1 MAEENTNQLIKT
13 TKQEVAAAIGNS
25 TIADSILASFNKL
38 VNQDQLRFPKGYALG
53 NQLKLMYLTLTQN
66 SVIGKATPQSIGE
79 ALSEATLQGLE
90 VDKKQCYFI
99 VYGNKLTMFRSYYG
113 DIAVAKR
120 TGLVKDIRARVIYE
134 GEPYE
139 LTTNDDGEVEV
150 IGHKAILESF
160 DKKIIG
166 AYAWAELPNGKRQ
179 YTIMT
184 QKEIQSN
191 WNKSKNP
198 TGGVQKEFPQEMSK
212 RTVIRRLVKMIF
224 NTAPTL
230 TTEANA
236 IIASYN
242 RTTEDEYE
250 NSKPNYGNTK
260 NAVHNQ
266 IDIEEVEANAIPEEP
281 IVEEPI
287 PEPAAEE
294 KKEKDMYIGVDGQPK
309 LF

>member
-1 MAEENTNQLIKT
+1 MAEENKLVIKSA
-13 TKQEVAAAIGNS
+13 KQEVAAAISNT
-25 TIADSILASFNKL
+25 TIADSILSSFNKL
-38 VNQDQLRFPKGYALG
+38 VTQDQLRFPQGYALG
-53 NQLKLMYLTLTQN
+53 NQLKLMYLSLMQN

-99 VYGNKLTMFRSYYG
+99 VYGNKLSMFRSYYG

-120 TGLVKDIRARVIYE
+120 TGLVKDIRARIIYE

-139 LTTNDDGEVEV
+139 LDTNDDGEVEV
-150 IGHKAILESF
+150 KGHKAILESF
-160 DKKIIG
+160 DKKIVG

-184 QKEIQSN
+184 WKEIQVN
-191 WNKSKNP
+191 WSKSKNSS
-198 TGGVQKEFPQEMSK
+198 GSVQKEFPQEMAK
-212 RTVIRRLVKMIF
+212 RTVIRRLVKMLF

-230 TTEANA
+230 SSEAST

-242 RTTEDEYE
+242 RTTEEEYD
-250 NSKPNYGNTK
+250 NAKPTYGGNK
-260 NAVHNQ
+260 NGVANQ
-266 IDIEEVEANAIPEEP
+266 IDIEELDSDP
-281 IVEEPI
+281 IVETKTEI
-287 PEPAAEE
+287 VEE
-294 KKEKDMYIGVDGQPK
+294 ESPKEENKEKELYVDGDGQAK